1 MGRSKQFHALQR
13 TACLPYPARSDT
25 SAGQSPLWL
34 KSKLIE
40 SENPGILRTTN
51 GRSGT
56 LARPMKEHQHVKRGI
71 PVSLNLDETLRQA
84 QGKPPVGTDKRRLL
98 WITCLAVAAAVVIGF
113 VAKGMVLL
121 IDLITNLA
129 FRGEFTFAYTP
140 PGMHHMGWW
149 VVLVPVAGGLVI
161 GVMALYGSKA
171 IRGHGI
177 PEAMEMILTNESRI
191 KPSITWL
198 KPLSAAISIGT
209 GGPFG
214 AEGPIIST
222 GGALGSMV
230 GQLLRITPNERKI
243 LLAAGATAGMSAIF
257 GSPIAA
263 IFLAIELLLFEFAP
277 RSLVPVAMGCITGA
291 AMHHFLFGSEPM
303 FAMPP
308 IHQPGNHALF
318 VYSVIGLLIGLLSL
332 VITKAVYAVED
343 LFEKLPVHWMWW
355 PAIGGVAVGI
365 IGYYAP
371 RTLGV
376 GYENITELLSGQA
389 TMGLIVGMATLKL
402 LSWGIALG
410 SGTSGGT
417 LAPMMTVGGALGCLL
432 GMAAISLFPAVG
444 VVLPLAVLVGM
455 ASMFTGASRAF
466 LTSVVFALET
476 TGRIEALLPLLG
488 ACAASYLVSY
498 FLLPN
503 TIMTEKIARRG
514 VRAPDSYEP
523 DPLERVAVGA
533 VMDRRVPLV
542 PAQLTAGE
550 VLATWAAQPEHVF
563 VMDASGTFEGVVPW
577 AELRTVP
584 PGTAIGNMAAMPHV
598 VRSQDDLRTA
608 AGELARTAGKQP
620 LAVVEDGTVIGQL
633 TMAAVLKA
641 YRSQQDVHTENE
653 ASILLHRRRL
663 KVMVQGKQ
671 LYRKVVRKG

>member
-1 MGRSKQFHALQR
+1 
-13 TACLPYPARSDT
+13 
-25 SAGQSPLWL
+25 
-34 KSKLIE
+34 
-40 SENPGILRTTN
+40 
-51 GRSGT
+51 
-56 LARPMKEHQHVKRGI
+56 MKEHVYLKGGI

-84 QGKPPVGTDKRRLL
+84 QGRPPVGTDKRRLL
-98 WITCLAVAAAVVIGF
+98 WVTTLAVATAVVIGF
-113 VAKGMVLL
+113 LAKGMVLL
-121 IDLITNLA
+121 IDLITNIAFHGTFSLA
-129 FRGEFTFAYTP
+129 YVA
-140 PGMHHMGWW
+140 PGQNTLGWW
-149 VVLVPVAGGLVI
+149 VVAIPVVGGVI
-161 GVMALYGSKA
+161 IGLMALYGSKA

-230 GQLLRITPNERKI
+230 GQLLRISPNERKI

-263 IFLAIELLLFEFAP
+263 IFLAIELLLFEFSP

-291 AMHHFLFGSEPM
+291 AMHHLLFGNDPM
-303 FAMPP
+303 FAMPA
-308 IHQPGNHALF
+308 IALPGNYALF
-318 VYSVIGLLIGLLSL
+318 AYSVIGLLIGFLSL
-332 VITKAVYAVED
+332 LITKAVYWIED
-343 LFEKLPVHWMWW
+343 GFEKLPVHWMWW

-365 IGYYAP
+365 IGYLAP

-389 TMGLIVGMATLKL
+389 TLGLIVGMATLKL
-402 LSWGIALG
+402 LSWAIALG

-417 LAPMMTVGGALGCLL
+417 LAPMMTVGGAIGCLL
-432 GMAAISLFPAVG
+432 GMLAQDLFPGVG

-498 FLLPN
+498 FLMSN

-523 DPLERVAVGA
+523 DPLERVSVGQ
-533 VMDRRVPLV
+533 VMERHVQLV
-542 PAQLTAGE
+542 PGHITAGE
-550 VLATWAAQPEHVF
+550 VLASSGALPEHLF
-563 VMDASGTFEGVVPW
+563 VVDGGEAFEGMVAVGELRKVPSGTPVGSL
-577 AELRTVP
+577 AT
-584 PGTAIGNMAAMPHV
+584 MPQT

-608 AGELARTAGKQP
+608 AGELARSSGKRP
-620 LAVVEDGTVIGQL
+620 LAVVEDGTVIGL
-633 TMAAVLKA
+633 VTMNAVLKA
-641 YRSQQDVHTENE
+641 YGRQQAAHIEDE

-671 LYRKVVRKG
+671 LYRKVMRRS